1 MSDNAPSDPTDTS
14 SPPRWAAAVPI
25 VAMAMCALLLLMA
38 VPPWSVFTDTMPLG
52 PDISAHA
59 YPIWSALERMRD
71 GGSFVG
77 WDPGW
82 FDGWV
87 AFRYYPP
94 LGALATEGMSLV
106 LPFAIA
112 YKLMIALTVWLMPVT
127 AGYFAWRIRRSRVDV
142 AWAVIAV
149 TAFLL
154 TSTCYFCG
162 GSVLSALTGEYANV
176 LGITLALWALGAF
189 IGVLRGESSRIVLA
203 IAVGL
208 TALAHP
214 LPTVWLAV
222 AMIITFILMVAVRPR
237 RLKFTRALVRVWPP
251 VLVGALLSV
260 WWWLPFV
267 STREWMTAPDFPQL
281 DLLGVFKAIPGW
293 PVLLLLVAIGALW
306 AIRRRDLAGLI
317 MLSTAGFTVIVV
329 LLITSGHLGTA
340 GTLWDARL
348 MPYVLLGSFWL
359 AVLALRGI
367 GDFAMARGNRSSE
380 QLGRK
385 TFLRTYPREI
395 AIAASTLLVI
405 CYSAYVWGGLI
416 PGITTQS
423 TASVGSDK
431 HGLPELNMTY
441 TSSFGPLSWTNLGI
455 ADSVGARLLGQQKSP
470 RWPQMQSLIDVM
482 SAVGKEFGCARVLVD
497 QQKTVIV
504 DGTQYAWPFRFTG
517 SLLPYWTQGCVKS
530 VNGLQLDG
538 TFLAPAIVQTDNL
551 MSGDPETFGKWTTN
565 LKTDLTRGATAMAD
579 LRVDYFV
586 TREEWQAQ
594 AARKVGYPEISSKDG
609 WVVFSVPT
617 FPLVQAMTTEP
628 YVITYADGSEIVNH
642 DDWQSIASQ
651 YLNTDF
657 ETTDK
662 FTLGGP
668 SSWQRSDVGT
678 IPDPVPLPKAAISDL
693 SANGADISFS
703 VDKIGVPVIV
713 RRTPNANWVIDG
725 ADGPWPINPGFMVI
739 VPTQNKVTLTLA
751 TPSSAVIGGWTS
763 AAGVACLLALIGHD
777 LWRDAQAV
785 RRRRRPTETA

>member
-1 MSDNAPSDPTDTS
+1 MSETS
-14 SPPRWAAAVPI
+14 PRDATEQGNSPRWAAAVPI
-25 VAMAMCALLLLMA
+25 VAIVLCALLLLMA
-38 VPPWSVFTDTMPLG
+38 VPPWSVFTDTIPLG

-59 YPIWSALERMRD
+59 YPIWSALERVRD
-71 GGSFVG
+71 GGGFVG

-112 YKLMIALTVWLMPVT
+112 YKFMIALTVWLMPLT
-127 AGYFAWRIRRSRVDV
+127 GGYFAWRIRRSRVDV

-154 TSTCYFCG
+154 TTTCYFCG

-214 LPTVWLAV
+214 LPTAWLAI
-222 AMIITFILMVAVRPR
+222 AMVLTFVIMIAVRPR
-237 RLKFTRALVRVWPP
+237 RLIAKRALVRIWPP
-251 VLVGALLSV
+251 LLVGALLSV
-260 WWWLPFV
+260 WWWLPFA

-306 AIRRRDLAGLI
+306 AVRRRALAGII

-367 GDFAMARGNRSSE
+367 GDFAMARTIKSS
-380 QLGRK
+380 G
-385 TFLRTYPREI
+385 TSAHNGFLRAYTREI
-395 AIAASTLLVI
+395 ALAGATLLVI
-405 CYSAYVWGGLI
+405 CYSAYAWGGLI
-416 PGITTQS
+416 PGITTQTTT
-423 TASVGSDK
+423 TAGSDK
-431 HGLPELNMTY
+431 HGLPEINMTY

-455 ADSVGARLLGQQKSP
+455 AESVGARLIGQQRSP
-470 RWPQMQSLIDVM
+470 MWPQMQSLIDVM
-482 SAVGKEFGCARVLVD
+482 TSVGKEFGCARVLVD
-497 QQKTVIV
+497 QQKTVTV
-504 DGTQYAWPFRFTG
+504 DGTQHAWPFRFTG
-517 SLLPYWTQGCVKS
+517 SLLPYWTQGCIKS

-565 LKTDLTRGATAMAD
+565 LKTDLTRGAVAMAD

-586 TREEWQAQ
+586 TREEWQGQ
-594 AARKVGYPEISSKDG
+594 AARHAGYLEVASKDG
-609 WVVFSVPT
+609 WVVFSMPT
-617 FPLVQAMTTEP
+617 FPLVQAMNSEP
-628 YVITYADGSEIVNH
+628 YVITYANGSEIV
-642 DDWQSIASQ
+642 DRDAWQSIASQ

-657 ETTDK
+657 EATDR
-662 FTLGGP
+662 FTMAGP
-668 SSWQRSDVGT
+668 SSWQRSAVGT
-678 IPDPVPLPKAAISDL
+678 IPNPVPLPQTTLSDVAADG
-693 SANGADISFS
+693 ANVSFS
-703 VDKIGVPVIV
+703 VDKVGVPVIV
-713 RRTPNANWVIDG
+713 RRTPNADWIVNG

-763 AAGVACLLALIGHD
+763 AVGIASLFALIGYE
-777 LWRDAQAV
+777 LWRDNQAA
-785 RRRRRPTETA
+785 RRRRRPTVAA